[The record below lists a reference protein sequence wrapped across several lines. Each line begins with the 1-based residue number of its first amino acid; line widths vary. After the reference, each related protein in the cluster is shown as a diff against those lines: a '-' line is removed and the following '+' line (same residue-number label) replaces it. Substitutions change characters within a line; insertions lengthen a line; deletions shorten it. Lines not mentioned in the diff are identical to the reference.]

1 MSGFGRSEASS
12 AWTDPEGEE
21 FDGFPEDFSQ
31 EEASFASEMR
41 GLFSPECEQLPPLY
55 VQTLL
60 EDVRHAP
67 AEPGYEQKLTYRV
80 FRRLNLARVL
90 LPEGVRQ
97 AWQPRTLWANL
108 RESALQLSRPAA
120 SALGGALLVMLL
132 TVFLTGS
139 SFAAGLQ
146 ILIGHTGVVQVQRYP
161 ANVRASRTHAGAKT
175 HASAAASPP
184 LTVDPG
190 MPLAW
195 LGRSAGDYAYVGVQ
209 LQDPQSWSQGP
220 IVELQY
226 QRTHAA
232 QGTGVLDIREFRV
245 NPQYA
250 AVLQVV
256 QAGYAWQTTADG
268 TAAVYVDGTWT
279 QRTANPMKTEVSLP
293 FYAWVPGQH
302 SELILERDGV
312 VFWIVGDQRDGL
324 DESGLV
330 QMAAQLQDVDL
341 NTLQPRARAIRIVG
355 ESLLQSFQQPEGL
368 ELLQLEPADSGRD
381 TRPPLFVANQ
391 P

>member
-41 GLFSPECEQLPPLY
+41 ELFSPECEQLPPLY

-67 AEPGYEQKLTYRV
+67 AEPGYEQTLTYRV
-80 FRRLNLARVL
+80 FRRLKLARVL
-90 LPEGVRQ
+90 LPEGMRQ
-97 AWQPRTLWANL
+97 AWRPRTLWANL

-146 ILIGHTGVVQVQRYP
+146 ILIGHSGVVQVQRYP
-161 ANVRASRTHAGAKT
+161 ANVRASRTHADT
-175 HASAAASPP
+175 HASATASDP
-184 LTVDPG
+184 LTVDPS

-195 LGRSAGDYAYVGVQ
+195 LGPAAGDYSYAGAQ
-209 LQDPQSWSQGP
+209 LQDPQSWTQGP

-226 QRTHAA
+226 QRTQGA
-232 QGTGVLDIREFRV
+232 QGTGLLDIREFRV
-245 NPQYA
+245 SPQYA

-268 TAAVYVDGTWT
+268 TAAVYVDGTWSL
-279 QRTANPMKTEVSLP
+279 RNVNPLKNESPLP
-293 FYAWVPGQH
+293 FYTWIPGQH
-302 SELILERDGV
+302 SELILERNGV

-330 QMAAQLQDVDL
+330 QMAGQLKDVTF
-341 NTLQPRARAIRIVG
+341 NALQPSARAVRIVG
-355 ESLLQSFQQPEGL
+355 DSLTASFQQPAGQ
-368 ELLQLEPADSGRD
+368 ELLQPIPADAARD
-381 TRPPLFVANQ
+381 TRPPLFVVYQ